1 MFDDVFQIVF
11 LLGWISIWVV
21 RLPSI
26 RQSLQ
31 TKGTEYP
38 TSGLDKFLVTI
49 LLLGTAVIPILYLL
63 TPWLD
68 FARYSLPP
76 LIGWMGAAVFL
87 FALWLLWRAHVNL
100 GRNFSQDLEIKEDH
114 SLVTLG
120 VYRYIRHP
128 MYAAGLL
135 IAISQVA
142 LLQNWIA
149 GPAGI
154 LSFLPFYLLR
164 VHREERMMLERF
176 GEEYQS
182 YIDKTGRIIPF

>member
-11 LLGWISIWVV
+11 ILGWISIWVV

-31 TKGTEYP
+31 TKGSEYP
-38 TSGLDKFLVTI
+38 SSGLDKLLVTI
-49 LLLGTAVIPILYLL
+49 LLLGTTVLPFLYLL

-68 FARYSLPP
+68 FANYNLLP
-76 LIGWMGAAVFL
+76 LIGWVGAAVFL
-87 FALWLLWRAHVNL
+87 FALWLLWRAHVDL

-128 MYAAGLL
+128 MYAAAWI

-149 GPAGI
+149 GSAGFI
-154 LSFLPFYLLR
+154 SLLPFYLLR
-164 VHREERMMLERF
+164 VPREEQMMLERF

-182 YIDKTGRIIPF
+182 YIDHTGRIIPF